1 MKVTVE
7 NKKGLNKDVKVF
19 VDKKTMNV
27 YMDEKYEEIKGT
39 VNLKGFRP
47 GKVPR
52 EILKRQFG
60 KAVFSEVLDKVLK
73 ETSTKALQE
82 NKIKPAGQP
91 KLDLKTYGED
101 KDLEYILSVTELPKV
116 ELKSIENIKFDEYT
130 VKIDQKETDKRINDI
145 AKNQPNFKEAPE
157 TTKAKKGDLVVFDYN
172 ATVDEKTFKGGEG
185 KNTQLTLGKDLF
197 LKGFDEQLIGVK
209 KGDEKIVD
217 ATLPENFPEKEFINK
232 KAKFKCTISAVKIP
246 EDVKIDDQ
254 FAKNLGAKDLNDL
267 KSLITKQI
275 NDEYKN
281 SLDRLTKNQ
290 ILKEI
295 EKFKVSEIPEN
306 LLEDEIKI
314 LSQGMSE
321 DDAKKSRKNF
331 EEVAKKRIK
340 VGLVLNEF
348 GEQNQ
353 IKVTEQELQAEVQKQ
368 IRMMPG
374 QEKMVMEFY
383 KKNPNALASLRG
395 TVYEEKILNMIKEK
409 AKPNKKE
416 ISKDEAEKI
425 LKESQKQQL
434 EQERRQAEINTL
446 QQHNDLLAEL
456 DQAEDV
462 NRATFAFLNRDDD
475 NSVRAFNEAQ
485 TEISDRDIRRIDAQ
499 GLYASEQLRL
509 RSVGALRA
517 GRAAERAANLNAMAT
532 IFSASYK
539 ATQTG

>member
-145 AKNQPNFKEAPE
+145 AKNQPNFKEASE

-197 LKGFDEQLIGVK
+197 LKGFDQQLIGVK

-232 KAKFKCTISAVKIP
+232 KAKFMCKISAVKIP

-340 VGLVLNEF
+340 VGLILNEF

-353 IKVTEQELQAEVQKQ
+353 IKVTEQELQTEVQKQ

-434 EQERRQAEINTL
+434 DQEL
-446 QQHNDLLAEL
+446 K
-456 DQAEDV
+456 DQRKPEKKADV
-462 NRATFAFLNRDDD
+462 KKTAD
-475 NSVRAFNEAQ
+475 NKTKPKVKKTKSVAKK
-485 TEISDRDIRRIDAQ
+485 TKKVS
-499 GLYASEQLRL
+499 
-509 RSVGALRA
+509 
-517 GRAAERAANLNAMAT
+517 
-532 IFSASYK
+532 K
-539 ATQTG
+539 K